1 MIYSPWSGIYYHL
14 FNFKNTTS
22 KQLYLLI
29 CIGLI
34 MLSGCQTGNENN
46 EQTEIRQAGIQKE
59 SFGKTQDGEAV
70 DLYTFTNANGVEAK
84 ITNYGGVI
92 VSLKVPDKNG
102 NMEDVVL
109 GFDSLAPYETESPY
123 FGSIVGRYG
132 NRIAKGKFTLDGQEY
147 TLVQNNM
154 GNHLHGGTEGF
165 DKKVWKAEE
174 IKSDSTVG
182 LKLTYT
188 SPDMEEGYPGKLDVE
203 VTYTLRNDDALAIG
217 YKATTDK
224 KTIVN
229 LTNHSYFNLTGNAE
243 RDILDHVLMINASQF
258 VPVDSTLIPTG
269 ELRSVEGTPFDFEEP
284 IRIGERINNTDD
296 QQIAYGGGYDHCWV
310 LNKDGEGLTLAATVY
325 EPNSGRFMEVMT
337 TEPGVQFYSGNFLD
351 GSLKGKGN
359 VVYEKRYGLCLET
372 QHFPDSPNQPDFP
385 SVELNSGETYQTSTV
400 YKFSVREEQ

>member
-29 CIGLI
+29 CIGMI

-70 DLYTFTNANGVEAK
+70 DLYTLTNANGVEAK

-165 DKKVWKAEE
+165 DKKVWKAAE